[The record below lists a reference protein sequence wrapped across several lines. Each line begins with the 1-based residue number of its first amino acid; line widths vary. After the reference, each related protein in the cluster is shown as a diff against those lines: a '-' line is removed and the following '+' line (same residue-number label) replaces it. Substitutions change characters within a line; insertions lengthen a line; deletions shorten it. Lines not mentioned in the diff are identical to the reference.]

1 MAAVFTRCPV
11 TGQPISTGVEID
23 EVSFL
28 GLPSF
33 VGRVF
38 CRHCSSEHEW
48 SKDAA
53 WVVEDGK
60 PAS

>member
-1 MAAVFTRCPV
+1 V

>member
-1 MAAVFTRCPV
+1 
-11 TGQPISTGVEID
+11 
-23 EVSFL
+23 
-28 GLPSF
+28 LPSF